1 MIDLSKLTPAPWV
14 AEIDND
20 NRDAEVALVYG
31 PYPKGDPCLVVAGVF
46 EDLTDGE
53 FIALARNAF
62 DVMMRRGWFPK
73 RADISRKWF
82 VLRLSDSFQHAH
94 RWCADDPFTALVEAD
109 EWYKENVEG
118 RPCKSE
124 EPPLTLERR
133 AQLILNWHQAR
144 MPAHD
149 FKAMVLRH
157 LKEIDDA
164 WAKTLKDF
172 ARSQGTTI
180 TFEKKQCSPP
190 ANTTS

>member
-1 MIDLSKLTPAPWV
+1 MNGVD
-14 AEIDND
+14 
-20 NRDAEVALVYG
+20 
-31 PYPKGDPCLVVAGVF
+31 GDVVASCFDF
-46 EDLTDGE
+46 ENVDSFDEGAVPAA

-82 VLRLSDSFQHAH
+82 VLRLSDSFQHEELIGTG
-94 RWCADDPFTALVEAD
+94 CADDPFTALVEAD

-172 ARSQGTTI
+172 ARSEGITI
-180 TFEKKQCSPP
+180 TFAPGSAEDPETVLAE
-190 ANTTS
+190 ANQPHKGKRGV